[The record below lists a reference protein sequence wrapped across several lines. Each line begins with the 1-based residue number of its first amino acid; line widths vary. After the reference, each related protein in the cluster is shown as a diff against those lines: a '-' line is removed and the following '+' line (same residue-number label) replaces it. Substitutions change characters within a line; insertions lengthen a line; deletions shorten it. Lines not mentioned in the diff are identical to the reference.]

1 VPITER
7 VKLYQD
13 IEQHR
18 SRPMIVYVTN
28 QRLNS
33 QGLMASDAIPELLD
47 QLSSIGPQE
56 KKVDFLIVSM
66 GGDPTVAWRIMS
78 LLRERFT
85 HVSVLVPQAAFS
97 AATLLA
103 LGADEIVMHPHGNL
117 GPVDPQFNTP
127 KPGGGEVRFGYEEL
141 SAFFEFAKA
150 QGIKDQEQVRALF
163 SDLAREVGAIALG
176 AASRGSRLLLSM
188 GEQLL
193 RMHMGE
199 SEAKKAKEIAEKLNR
214 SFAHHGYP
222 LSRQEA
228 KAIGLKISPEDLGL
242 EDLMWRAWLDI
253 ESDLQ
258 ARRPFNVVNEL
269 EQSPAGATLFAPIQQ
284 VQLPGNLPPQIAQQ
298 AYAQILQQVGLTPV
312 NPVDFETIQA
322 VIESTRRASRH
333 RTSGR
338 VLASRLPDGQLQ
350 MNVITLMQGWQSVQI
365 PAAAQAPAI
374 AAPSPAAQN

>member
-1 VPITER
+1 MPIDQR
-7 VKLYQD
+7 VQLYRQ

-18 SRPMIVYVTN
+18 GRPLVVFVTN

-47 QLSSIGPQE
+47 QLSVISKDE
-56 KKVDFLIVSM
+56 KRVDFMIVSL

-78 LLRERFT
+78 LLRERFD
-85 HVSVLVPQAAFS
+85 HVAVLVPQAAFS

-141 SAFFEFAKA
+141 SAFFEFAREK
-150 QGIKDQEQVRALF
+150 GIKDQEQVRAVF
-163 SDLAREVGAIALG
+163 SDLAREVGSIALG
-176 AASRGSRLLLSM
+176 AASRGSKLLLSM

-199 SEAKKAKEIAEKLNR
+199 NEAKKAKEIAEKLNR

-222 LSRQEA
+222 LSRREA
-228 KAIGLKISPEDLGL
+228 KEIGLKISAEDLVL
-242 EDLMWRAWLDI
+242 EDLMWRAWLDV
-253 ESDLQ
+253 ETDLK
-258 ARRPFNVVNEL
+258 ARRPFNVVQEL
-269 EQSPAGATLFAPIQQ
+269 EQSAAAAVLFAPIQQ
-284 VQLPGNLPPQIAQQ
+284 VQLPGNLPPQLAQQ
-298 AYAQILQQVGLTPV
+298 AYGQILQQVGLVPV
-312 NPVDFETIQA
+312 NPVDFETVQA
-322 VIESTRRASRH
+322 VLESPRRASRH
-333 RTSGR
+333 RTGGR

-350 MNVITLMQGWQSVQI
+350 MNVITLTQGWESVQV
-365 PAAAQAPAI
+365 PVPAQA
-374 AAPSPAAQN
+374 APVAGQSPAQN